1 MGNTPSHLS
10 FDFCLTALLK
20 TPPVKN
26 LFLCRMEDHYLILAS
41 LGLATLIMAWLPSL
55 SDKIKISSP
64 IILLLV
70 GFILFVADVPLTWP
84 DPLWNDEWLMYFS
97 ELIVII
103 SLMGAGLKIGAN
115 YSWRRWKKPLL
126 LVFLTMPLCII
137 SAYLMGRYFL
147 LMSLPS
153 SLLLAAILAPTDP
166 VLAAEVQLD
175 DPLEEDE
182 DENNV
187 RFSLTTEAGL
197 NDGIA
202 YPFSYLAVLV
212 AQAGS
217 WAAFDLS
224 AWFWDQLL
232 LKVSIGILVGFILGR
247 LIGFLL
253 DRLYHYAGVE
263 SFVGFLSLSLTIM
276 TYGVSE
282 LLHGYG
288 FLAVFFAGF
297 TLRYYEKVSGD
308 YKKKL
313 HDFVHEVEHLLLVI
327 WIILF
332 GGSIMNGVLSLTD
345 WKGILFAFVFV
356 LLIRPITGMIALAG
370 VKDSKRSKLAISFFG
385 IRGIGSVFYLSW
397 AFVQYDNFMHK
408 NELYSI
414 TAYIILISIV
424 VHGLTAP
431 SVMNYFKRRQKRQK
445 NNS

>member
-1 MGNTPSHLS
+1 MLQ
-10 FDFCLTALLK
+10 K
-20 TPPVKN
+20 TY
-26 LFLCRMEDHYLILAS
+26 FYEHMEDHYLILAS
-41 LGLATLIMAWLPSL
+41 LGVATLIMAWLPSL

-64 IILLLV
+64 IILLLI
-70 GFILFVADVPLTWP
+70 GFLLFVADVPLTWP

-115 YSWRRWKKPLL
+115 YSWERWKKPLL
-126 LVFLTMPLCII
+126 LVFLTMPLCMI
-137 SAYLMGRYFL
+137 SAYLIGSYFL
-147 LMSLPS
+147 LLSLPS

-175 DPLEEDE
+175 DPLEQEE
-182 DENNV
+182 EESNV
-187 RFSLTTEAGL
+187 RFSLTAEAGL

-202 YPFSYLAVLV
+202 FPFSYLAVLV

-217 WAAFDLS
+217 WAAFNFTE
-224 AWFWDQLL
+224 WFWDKLL
-232 LKVSIGILVGFILGR
+232 LKIIIGIIVGFVLGR

-253 DRLYHYAGVE
+253 DRLYNYAGVE

-282 LLHGYG
+282 LLYGYG

-297 TLRYYEKVSGD
+297 SLRYYEKVSGD

-332 GGSIMNGVLSLTD
+332 GGSIMNGVLLLTD
-345 WKGILFAFVFV
+345 WKGILFAFIFV
-356 LLIRPITGMIALAG
+356 LIIRPVSGLIALAG
-370 VKDSKRSKLAISFFG
+370 VKESFKSRMAISFFG

-397 AFVQYDNFMHK
+397 AFVQYDNFEHK
-408 NELYSI
+408 DELYAI
-414 TAYIILISIV
+414 AAYIILISIV

-431 SVMNYFKRRQKRQK
+431 SAIDYFKRKGRAAKD
-445 NNS
+445 